1 MVTESFGQLLVTC
14 LLTVRFH
21 WLLEKD
27 YKSFGLNFQTYII
40 LTMAISFVTMIHAIY
55 KYHKRNRRSL
65 RPMASLATP
74 VLLITWSL
82 LITMKVFV
90 YVICFINTP
99 GLFFVPAIVKMFV
112 SLFLFQLLVAD
123 FKEKRRHEKFI
134 FLLIS
139 FIVPTSL
146 PSEQFKS
153 MRWLYFINFTL
164 YYAECT
170 GVLIFAAAMK
180 HFYHNKLY
188 CRFYE
193 ELPRLVFG
201 DKFYSDSFDIFL
213 IQVFCLVT
221 FVTLISG
228 LFMVIYSKLLHPR
241 TSLFQEYNKEDKLSC
256 KKLNFWPW
264 LTGVV
269 STKQE
274 SATAENVQ
282 YESSEIGTN
291 PLQTSTDPESGTQ
304 VTKKSE
310 AIGNSEE
317 INSNKAITDAT
328 TEANLQELSSGDSL
342 EGVLIELAT
351 NTNKLTGVP
360 ESEYNTETEVS
371 GQFSSEKVPTSE
383 IIVTEL
389 STKKIITDGVS
400 DEIQENMMK
409 LEPENVNEDDMQHS
423 ERAVAYDVNE
433 TIIEDKVVTV
443 WCQALSKKLSSSAV
457 IALTLI
463 LALVITVAEVI
474 EVLFLENSSP
484 EITEATGSNSPS
496 NTSIKP
502 RADNIQSANN
512 EDFEG
517 ILSLPERKDQIKVK
531 EKDTA
536 SVTLSARNV
545 LEK

>member
-1 MVTESFGQLLVTC
+1 
-14 LLTVRFH
+14 
-21 WLLEKD
+21 
-27 YKSFGLNFQTYII
+27 
-40 LTMAISFVTMIHAIY
+40 
-55 KYHKRNRRSL
+55 
-65 RPMASLATP
+65 
-74 VLLITWSL
+74 
-82 LITMKVFV
+82 
-90 YVICFINTP
+90 
-99 GLFFVPAIVKMFV
+99 
-112 SLFLFQLLVAD
+112 
-123 FKEKRRHEKFI
+123 
-134 FLLIS
+134 
-139 FIVPTSL
+139 
-146 PSEQFKS
+146 
-153 MRWLYFINFTL
+153 
-164 YYAECT
+164 
-170 GVLIFAAAMK
+170 
-180 HFYHNKLY
+180 
-188 CRFYE
+188 
-193 ELPRLVFG
+193 
-201 DKFYSDSFDIFL
+201 
-213 IQVFCLVT
+213 
-221 FVTLISG
+221 
-228 LFMVIYSKLLHPR
+228 MVIFSKLLHPR

-342 EGVLIELAT
+342 EGVLTELAT

-389 STKKIITDGVS
+389 STKKIITDGIS
-400 DEIQENMMK
+400 DETQVNMMK

-502 RADNIQSANN
+502 RADDIQSANN